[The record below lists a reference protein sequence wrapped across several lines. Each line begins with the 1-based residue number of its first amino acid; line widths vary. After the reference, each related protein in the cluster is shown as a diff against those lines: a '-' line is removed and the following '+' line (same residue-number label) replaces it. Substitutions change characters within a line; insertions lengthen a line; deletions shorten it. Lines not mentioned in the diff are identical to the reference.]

1 MASTAL
7 HRFLTGPGLALK
19 ASRVL
24 VSLIRS
30 SRRTN
35 GVEKVKEFAADKR
48 KPRHDTN
55 RAGAFC
61 FSADFFRTGPVSSGD
76 VESSAGG
83 LCVGWPVAGG
93 RARAAGLELLQLL
106 LEGGK
111 AVGALER
118 MLDCSA
124 ADSEFHTCEIS
135 VVCWPTL
142 W

>member
-1 MASTAL
+1 M
-7 HRFLTGPGLALK
+7 
-19 ASRVL
+19 
-24 VSLIRS
+24 
-30 SRRTN
+30 RTRTYG
-35 GVEKVKEFAADKR
+35 GV
-48 KPRHDTN
+48 
-55 RAGAFC
+55 AGEGGRPLPLC
-61 FSADFFRTGPVSSGD
+61 RFSADFFRTGPVSSGD

-135 VVCWPTL
+135 FVCWPTL